1 MQPRFFVAPEEIQRA
16 EERLTVLLSGDNAHH
31 ARRVLRL
38 QAGDSIWVS
47 DGNGHD
53 YAGQIS
59 SIDHDGVHVDLSE
72 PVISSGEPETK
83 ITLFQGLPK
92 SDKMDWVVQKAAE
105 VGIRSVVPVR
115 AERSVVHLSDAKAV
129 GRTERWKRIA
139 TAAASQAG
147 RGRIPAIHQPVSL
160 RDAIEAWRLEA
171 PDGLLLVPW
180 EEERSRG
187 IRTILSQLPKPLP
200 NHVGIVIGPEGG
212 LTEDELTLTDSFR
225 GQACTLGP
233 RILRTETAGTVV
245 AALVLYEFGEMGG

>member
-1 MQPRFFVAPEEIQRA
+1 MQPRFFVAPEEIQRGDG
-16 EERLTVLLSGDNAHH
+16 RLTVVLTGDNAHH

-38 QAGDSIWVS
+38 QAGDFIWIS
-47 DGNGHD
+47 DGNGLD
-53 YAGQIS
+53 YAGHIAQI
-59 SIDHDGVHVDLSE
+59 DPDGVHVDLDESVE
-72 PVISSGEPETK
+72 ASGEPVTQ

-105 VGIRSVVPVR
+105 VGIRTVVPVR

-129 GRTERWKRIA
+129 GRTERWQRIA
-139 TAAASQAG
+139 AAAASQAG
-147 RGRIPAIHQPVSL
+147 RGRIPDIQQPMSL
-160 RDAIEAWRLEA
+160 REAIEAWRRTA
-171 PDGLLLVPW
+171 PHGLLLVPW

-187 IRTILSQLPKPLP
+187 IRSILRQLPQPWP
-200 NHVGIVIGPEGG
+200 TDVGIVIGPEGG
-212 LTEDELTLTDSFR
+212 LTSEELALTSSLD

>member
-1 MQPRFFVAPEEIQRA
+1 MQPRFFVQPEEIRRD
-16 EERLTVLLSGDNAHH
+16 EGNLSVVLNDENAHH

-38 QAGDSIWVS
+38 QPGDSIWIA
-47 DGNGHD
+47 DGTGYD
-53 YAGQIS
+53 YAGEITAM
-59 SIDHDGVHVDLSE
+59 DRDGVRVSLRE
-72 PVISSGEPETK
+72 PIASLGEPATQ

-129 GRTERWKRIA
+129 GRAERWKRIA
-139 TAAASQAG
+139 GAAASQAG
-147 RGRIPAIHQPVSL
+147 RSLIPTVQQPVSL
-160 RDAIEAWRLEA
+160 QHAIEAWRLEA

-180 EEERSRG
+180 EEERSKGLRE
-187 IRTILSQLPKPLP
+187 ILRHLSEPLP
-200 NHVGIVIGPEGG
+200 RHVGIVIGPEGG
-212 LTEDELTLTDSFR
+212 LTQDELTLT
-225 GQACTLGP
+225 GNLGGHACTLGP